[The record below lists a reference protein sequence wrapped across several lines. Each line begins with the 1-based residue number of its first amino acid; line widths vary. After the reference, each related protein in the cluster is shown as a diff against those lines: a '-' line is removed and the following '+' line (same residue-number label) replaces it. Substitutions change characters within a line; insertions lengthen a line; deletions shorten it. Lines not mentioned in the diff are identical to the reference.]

1 MFFSGKKAVLWVHQ
15 DSFSIFLAAKK
26 TISASFYLKL
36 DTKQTPQNLKFPRA
50 FLKEKKIKSVSL
62 LVSEPLSG
70 QQSFVYDASAEKISR
85 SEIVSIAR
93 SSFSFDI
100 DNPHLSYDFHQKE
113 DKTVIRVTALNQ
125 DKLKIIQEN
134 IQTLGLKIQGLDLL
148 SSSLAKIFS
157 RFHPKPF
164 IVLFALNKKK
174 TVVLIAHQSLAYSSE
189 LKNQSSL
196 KIQPAINQVK
206 MFFETGP
213 LDKIFFQSGC
223 LPDLPKDSKLFVV
236 DFTNESIA
244 QQLKFSKDLP
254 LPVLGTFLKVQKQLI
269 KIKPKTMTIDEKNT
283 TQDLIKIVDDQ
294 GKSEKPE
301 ESKTSETDKTLQTDS
316 SLAPESEENQ
326 PQAIKIDEP
335 DQTEEAFKILSAN
348 QKEKSPKTK
357 IVLIIIVSALVTIGL
372 LTLLVFKPF
381 SKEDSVSVEEPL
393 VQTTPT
399 ELPSPTPL
407 PTPVVLY
414 EAKIRVEN
422 ATSISGLAGTLSSEL
437 KDLNFESVTAGNAQE
452 SSEDNVISCKES
464 YQQTATFIQES
475 LKDIYPASISADL
488 EEDNDYNIILTIGQD
503 LKEKTTSNDQ
513 TEEETLP
520 QEQE

>member
-1 MFFSGKKAVLWVHQ
+1 
-15 DSFSIFLAAKK
+15 
-26 TISASFYLKL
+26 
-36 DTKQTPQNLKFPRA
+36 
-50 FLKEKKIKSVSL
+50 
-62 LVSEPLSG
+62 
-70 QQSFVYDASAEKISR
+70 
-85 SEIVSIAR
+85 
-93 SSFSFDI
+93 
-100 DNPHLSYDFHQKE
+100 
-113 DKTVIRVTALNQ
+113 
-125 DKLKIIQEN
+125 
-134 IQTLGLKIQGLDLL
+134 
-148 SSSLAKIFS
+148 
-157 RFHPKPF
+157 
-164 IVLFALNKKK
+164 
-174 TVVLIAHQSLAYSSE
+174 
-189 LKNQSSL
+189 
-196 KIQPAINQVK
+196 
-206 MFFETGP
+206 
-213 LDKIFFQSGC
+213 
-223 LPDLPKDSKLFVV
+223 
-236 DFTNESIA
+236 
-244 QQLKFSKDLP
+244 
-254 LPVLGTFLKVQKQLI
+254 
-269 KIKPKTMTIDEKNT
+269 
-283 TQDLIKIVDDQ
+283 LIKIVDDQ